1 MWMRHAAALVVAA
14 SLQTPA
20 PSHGVVLT
28 LVQRSIQPLFFSNPM
43 LKVSGTIRPIPGH
56 RLDLVVVTV
65 GDMPIDAEIR
75 QFVLISTDGVT
86 HEPIAAGGGP
96 DLIFP
101 IDSLELGREMGQILP
116 SDAEV
121 LMKRISTTSVT
132 LEADPHATLAF
143 VFQLP
148 ERAVLRAL
156 RLPDGIELTLAR

>member
-1 MWMRHAAALVVAA
+1 MWMRLAAALVLVA

-20 PSHGVVLT
+20 PSHGAVLT
-28 LVQRSIQPLFFSNPM
+28 LVQRATRPLFFSNPM

-56 RLDLVVVTV
+56 RLDLVVITL
-65 GDMPIDAEIR
+65 GDMPIDADLR
-75 QFVLISTDGVT
+75 QFTLISTDGVT

-101 IDSLELGREMGQILP
+101 IDSLELGREVGQILP
-116 SDAEV
+116 SDAQV

-156 RLPDGIELTLAR
+156 RLPDGSELTLAR

>member
-1 MWMRHAAALVVAA
+1 
-14 SLQTPA
+14 
-20 PSHGVVLT
+20 
-28 LVQRSIQPLFFSNPM
+28 M

-56 RLDLVVVTV
+56 RLDLVVITL
-65 GDMPIDAEIR
+65 GDMPIDADLR
-75 QFVLISTDGVT
+75 QFTLISTDGLK

-101 IDSLELGREMGQILP
+101 IDSLELGREVGQILP
-116 SDAEV
+116 SDAQV
-121 LMKRISTTSVT
+121 LMKRISTTSVA

-156 RLPDGIELTLAR
+156 RLPDGSELTLPR

>member
-1 MWMRHAAALVVAA
+1 MWMRPAAALVLVA

-20 PSHGVVLT
+20 PSGAVLT
-28 LVQRSIQPLFFSNPM
+28 LVQRATQPLFFSNPM

-56 RLDLVVVTV
+56 RLDLVVITL
-65 GDMPIDAEIR
+65 GDMPIDADLR
-75 QFVLISTDGVT
+75 QFTLISTDGVT

-101 IDSLELGREMGQILP
+101 IDSLELGREVGQILP
-116 SDAEV
+116 SDAQV

-156 RLPDGIELTLAR
+156 RLPDGSELTLGR

>member
-1 MWMRHAAALVVAA
+1 MWMRPAAALVLVA

-20 PSHGVVLT
+20 PSGAVLT
-28 LVQRSIQPLFFSNPM
+28 LVQRATQPLFFSNPM

-56 RLDLVVVTV
+56 RLDLVVITL
-65 GDMPIDAEIR
+65 GDMPIDADLR
-75 QFVLISTDGVT
+75 QFTLISTDGVT

-101 IDSLELGREMGQILP
+101 IDSLELGREVGQILP
-116 SDAEV
+116 SDAQV

-148 ERAVLRAL
+148 ERAVLRAR
-156 RLPDGIELTLAR
+156 RLPAGSELTLAR